1 MSFLKVLHKF
11 EIVILGEKAKNI
23 KPKDHWKKYRK
34 IKKAW
39 DIFKIIDRS
48 YLSHFYFS
56 EIIDNDI
63 IIVRSHNW
71 STGLKKI

>member
-34 IKKAW
+34 IKKHET
-39 DIFKIIDRS
+39 F
-48 YLSHFYFS
+48 
-56 EIIDNDI
+56 
-63 IIVRSHNW
+63 
-71 STGLKKI
+71 LK